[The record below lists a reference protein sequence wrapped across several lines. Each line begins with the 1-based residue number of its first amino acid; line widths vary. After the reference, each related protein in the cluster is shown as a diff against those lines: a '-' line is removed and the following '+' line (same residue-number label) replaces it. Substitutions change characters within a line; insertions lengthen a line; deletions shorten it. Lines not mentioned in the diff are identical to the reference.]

1 LIKLGL
7 KGYIAK
13 RITYS
18 AVLVLFVITLNFII
32 FMLMPGDPT
41 QAFMP
46 PPGAGAPAG
55 QEYQEWVDKLKQLWG
70 LADPLHI
77 RFAKTLKNLLTW
89 DFGKTIIG
97 RKVVAREMMKKIP
110 YTLWLIGSA
119 TVLSAVIGIILGVYS
134 AANRGG
140 KTDTSMVL
148 TSLFFY
154 SVPVFWLGMIF
165 IYAFSLQLGWLPPG
179 GARPSEWVGERVP
192 IPFTVSSDPSALSLN
207 LQLVIN
213 PSEALNFIS
222 GYIHH
227 AILPVTTLVIF
238 TYAGYLLLTR
248 ATMLDALTE
257 DYVITARAKGVS
269 ERTVLFKH
277 TLKNASLPLI
287 TSVAL
292 SFGFLLSG
300 AILTETIY
308 NYPGLGRWIWY
319 AILNRDYPVLMPT
332 FYVIGLCVIAANFI
346 ADLLYGII
354 DPRIKYG

>member
-1 LIKLGL
+1 MGL

-18 AVLVLFVITLNFII
+18 FILILFVITLNFVI

-41 QAFMP
+41 QAFLP
-46 PPGAGAPAG
+46 PPGAGAPSG
-55 QEYQEWVDKLKQLWG
+55 PEYEEWINRLKQLWG
-70 LADPLHI
+70 LADPLHV
-77 RFAKTLKNLLTW
+77 RYVKTLKNMLTW
-89 DFGKTIIG
+89 DFGKTIQT
-97 RKVVAREMMKKIP
+97 RLPVAKEMMRRMP

-119 TVLSAVIGIILGVYS
+119 TVLSAVLGIILGVYS

-140 KTDTSMVL
+140 KADTSMVVS
-148 TSLFFY
+148 SLFFY

-165 IYAFSLQLGWLPPG
+165 IYAFSLQLGWFPTG
-179 GARPSEWVGERVP
+179 GAYPSEWVGEKVP
-192 IPFTVSSDPSALSLN
+192 RPFTVSSNPSASALN
-207 LQLVIN
+207 LQLAID
-213 PSEALNFIS
+213 PRAALEFVS

-227 AILPVTTLVIF
+227 AILPVGTLVIF
-238 TYAGYLLLTR
+238 TYAGWLLLTR

-308 NYPGLGRWIWY
+308 NFPGLGRWIWE
-319 AILNRDYPVLMPT
+319 AITMRDYPVLMPT
-332 FYVIGLCVIAANFI
+332 FYVIALCVVAANFI
-346 ADLLYGII
+346 ADLLYGVI